1 MEFMVLLTSVAD
13 VKAFVDA
20 ASLYPYEVDVKAGR
34 YVINGK
40 SIMGLFS
47 IDLSGPVTV
56 ELSQGGEEAELLKS
70 RLRAY
75 MPSV

>member
-1 MEFMVLLTSVAD
+1 MEFQVLLSSVAD

-56 ELSQGGEEAELLKS
+56 EISKDGAEAEELKN
-70 RLRAY
+70 RLRPY
-75 MPSV
+75 MP

>member
-47 IDLSGPVTV
+47 VDLSGPVTV
-56 ELSQGGEEAELLKS
+56 ALPENGEEAEKLKE
-70 RLRAY
+70 RLKDFV
-75 MPSV
+75 S

>member
-1 MEFMVLLTSVAD
+1 MEFKVLLTSVAE

-20 ASLYPYEVDVKAGR
+20 ASVYPYEVDVKAGR

-56 ELSQGGEEAELLKS
+56 ELSRDGEEARQLKEK
-70 RLRAY
+70 LQAY
-75 MPSV
+75 LA

>member
-1 MEFMVLLTSVAD
+1 MEFQVLLSSVAD

-56 ELSQGGEEAELLKS
+56 ELSKDGEEAEELKNK
-70 RLRAY
+70 LRPY
-75 MPSV
+75 MP